1 MRKIS
6 YNLLKD
12 LIVSPAVYAEAAEIE
27 KASFMFERI
36 TNYLEEETD
45 LNYNHRKNSMSII
58 NELMP
63 RSDNT
68 EVRIRSFALVG
79 IWALILLLSSLWPF
93 HYSNWAKREREKDI
107 FALIERW
114 QVIHRGIYLFRLH
127 CKAPTFLVWIENRI
141 ELCWRILLEMLG
153 WNNDVEDV
161 NWLRMDLLPSLC
173 DKVNEKHSNSIQG
186 GGFLDKQ
193 FLKIISA
200 SRTNYYFESFVS

>member
-79 IWALILLLSSLWPF
+79 I
-93 HYSNWAKREREKDI
+93 
-107 FALIERW
+107 
-114 QVIHRGIYLFRLH
+114 
-127 CKAPTFLVWIENRI
+127 
-141 ELCWRILLEMLG
+141 
-153 WNNDVEDV
+153 
-161 NWLRMDLLPSLC
+161 
-173 DKVNEKHSNSIQG
+173 
-186 GGFLDKQ
+186 
-193 FLKIISA
+193 
-200 SRTNYYFESFVS
+200 